1 MYDSPPPHNPTL
13 EVILGPMFSG
23 KSTKLLEIIRRNQV
37 ISRPVFII
45 THALDT
51 RYGKGVISNH
61 AANQV
66 GCDAVCER
74 LHSIVELATDSPVYQ
89 KYKAAHVVIIEEGQF
104 YPDLR
109 DFVLRVVEEDG
120 KDCVVAGLV
129 GDFTR
134 RPFGQMMDI
143 LPLADRIEKLSAL
156 CKSCMDGTPAHFTR
170 RAGSVSTKQTE
181 VGADDIY
188 VAVCRKHYTE

>member
-1 MYDSPPPHNPTL
+1 MSSYNNTL
-13 EVILGPMFSG
+13 EVIIGPMFSG
-23 KSTKLLEIIRRNQV
+23 KSTKLLEIIHRNQI
-37 ISRPVFII
+37 ISRRVFII

-61 AANQV
+61 TYNQAN
-66 GCDAVCER
+66 CDAVCER
-74 LHSIVELATDSPVYQ
+74 LHSIVERNDDDPIYQ
-89 KYKAAHVVIIEEGQF
+89 KYKEAHVVIIEEGQF

-156 CKSCMDGTPAHFTR
+156 CKSCMDGTPAHFSK
-170 RAGSVSTKQTE
+170 RAGSISTKQTE

-188 VAVCRKHYTE
+188 IAVCRKHYHTT